1 MRQFTA
7 GKNEQDMRLSR
18 FVQRVA
24 CQLPASAMYKA
35 FRNRRIKVNGHRAAP
50 DPLLCEGDVIA
61 LYLND
66 EFFEGKKPQPRAQQ
80 AKKSRFSMRVIYED
94 ADIAALYKPAHLLCH
109 SDRTGDDSLV
119 GQFVRYLEQRGEYA
133 RESENGFAPAVA
145 NRLDRGTEGLVLA
158 AKNRPALRAL
168 NEIIRQ
174 DMLRKE
180 YICITVGRPPQ
191 GLHEAYLRHF
201 EKENKVRV
209 QLQAAPGYKKI
220 ITQVQVLRTCG
231 PYSLCCIGL
240 ITGRTHQIRAHLAF
254 LGTPVLGDIKYGNRK
269 MNARAGLSTQALCAA
284 RVTFGQLP
292 EENVLARLSG
302 KCIAL
307 PGTEVEKRFET
318 LCAAGR

>member
-50 DPLLCEGDVIA
+50 DTLLCEGDVIE

-220 ITQVQVLRTCG
+220 ITQVQVLRT
-231 PYSLCCIGL
+231 
-240 ITGRTHQIRAHLAF
+240 
-254 LGTPVLGDIKYGNRK
+254 PVLGDIKYGNRK
-269 MNARAGLSTQALCAA
+269 MNARAGLNTQALCAA

>member
-50 DPLLCEGDVIA
+50 DTLLCEGDVIE

-66 EFFEGKKPQPRAQQ
+66 EFFEGKKPHPRAQQ

-158 AKNRPALRAL
+158 AKNRPAPVSYTHLRA
-168 NEIIRQ
+168 
-174 DMLRKE
+174 
-180 YICITVGRPPQ
+180 
-191 GLHEAYLRHF
+191 HE
-201 EKENKVRV
+201 
-209 QLQAAPGYKKI
+209 
-220 ITQVQVLRTCG
+220 T
-231 PYSLCCIGL
+231 
-240 ITGRTHQIRAHLAF
+240 
-254 LGTPVLGDIKYGNRK
+254 
-269 MNARAGLSTQALCAA
+269 
-284 RVTFGQLP
+284 
-292 EENVLARLSG
+292 
-302 KCIAL
+302 
-307 PGTEVEKRFET
+307 
-318 LCAAGR
+318 

>member
-1 MRQFTA
+1 MAQLMA
-7 GKNEQDMRLSR
+7 QDVAQLLHVVVLVGKE
-18 FVQRVA
+18 
-24 CQLPASAMYKA
+24 
-35 FRNRRIKVNGHRAAP
+35 
-50 DPLLCEGDVIA
+50 
-61 LYLND
+61 
-66 EFFEGKKPQPRAQQ
+66 QPRAQQ

-119 GQFVRYLEQRGEYA
+119 GQFVRYLEQRGEYDH
-133 RESENGFAPAVA
+133 ESENGFAPAVA

-231 PYSLCCIGL
+231 PYSLCRIGL
-240 ITGRTHQIRAHLAF
+240 ITGRTHQIRVHMKYIGHTLF
-254 LGTPVLGDIKYGNRK
+254 NDERYGGHDILKGTTFTKYKQFVQNCFAICPR
-269 MNARAGLSTQALCAA
+269 QALHAKTLGFVHPTTGEEMFFDSEIPSDMQQLIDRW
-284 RVTFGQLP
+284 RVYANTKEL
-292 EENVLARLSG
+292 
-302 KCIAL
+302 
-307 PGTEVEKRFET
+307 
-318 LCAAGR
+318 